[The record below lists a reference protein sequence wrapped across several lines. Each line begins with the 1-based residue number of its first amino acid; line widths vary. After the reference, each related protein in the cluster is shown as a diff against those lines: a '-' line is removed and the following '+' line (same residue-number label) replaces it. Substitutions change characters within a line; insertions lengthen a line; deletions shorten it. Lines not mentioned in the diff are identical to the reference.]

1 MAEKSGTIGL
11 ETVSR
16 RGLAALRVVHR
27 RAPHAS
33 PGDTGVEEERPV
45 TMSKKRHAVDGRW
58 AVGDA
63 ISISDRVKIQRNYQ
77 KEISSSISCRTSG
90 CA

>member
-1 MAEKSGTIGL
+1 MVEKSGTIGL

-45 TMSKKRHAVDGRW
+45 TMSKKRNAIDGRW
-58 AVGDA
+58 ATQSRSV
-63 ISISDRVKIQRNYQ
+63 I
-77 KEISSSISCRTSG
+77 E
-90 CA
+90 

>member
-58 AVGDA
+58 ATQSRSV
-63 ISISDRVKIQRNYQ
+63 I
-77 KEISSSISCRTSG
+77 E
-90 CA
+90 